1 MLLIETKWYSFFK
14 LSAFTSVFWSPVEDL
29 FYSARHRLRI
39 QHIFT
44 VGTTMN
50 ILVLLQVL
58 NDTNKSLN
66 SLLQLMC
73 SDLHLHSCRQSLPM
87 RTTSEFDR
95 ARCAWALWIVLVKC
109 SPKDKSF
116 IKFVAKI
123 SAVSHNSQLSIEM
136 NGSHPHFSW
145 HGCSSAAEVSV
156 VLPEWKPK
164 TSAKTTTTGPSAQE
178 GLSPLLVTTVICTFW
193 NENRTEVPMLVSKAR
208 IPRWVWNLKLSR
220 PEHGYS
226 SFLLTDS
233 SSLPMKEYSEVC
245 IAVLKNVRN
254 LSSSHG

>member
-44 VGTTMN
+44 VGMTMN

-109 SPKDKSF
+109 SPKVKSF
-116 IKFVAKI
+116 IKLVAKI

-164 TSAKTTTTGPSAQE
+164 TSAKTTPLGPVPRKGCHHCWWPQSSAPSE
-178 GLSPLLVTTVICTFW
+178 M
-193 NENRTEVPMLVSKAR
+193 RTEQRSPCWCPKQ
-208 IPRWVWNLKLSR
+208 
-220 PEHGYS
+220 E
-226 SFLLTDS
+226 FLGESGIWSCLDQNMATAAS
-233 SSLPMKEYSEVC
+233 YWQILPAC
-245 IAVLKNVRN
+245 LWKNIQRFAQ
-254 LSSSHG
+254 LF